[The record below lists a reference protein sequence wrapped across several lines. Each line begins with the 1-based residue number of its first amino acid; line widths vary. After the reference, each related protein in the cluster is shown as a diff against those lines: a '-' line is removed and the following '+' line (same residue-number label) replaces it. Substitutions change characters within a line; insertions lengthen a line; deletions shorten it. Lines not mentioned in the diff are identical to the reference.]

1 MRSSDCQQL
10 VDDVSITSSSDN
22 FLLVTSTT
30 TGQYNIEVCSLS
42 TNFNI
47 ELEKDGFISATI
59 ATDTSDVELQC
70 DG

>member
-1 MRSSDCQQL
+1 M
-10 VDDVSITSSSDN
+10 SSSDN

-30 TGQYNIEVCSLS
+30 TGQYNIEVCSLFV
-42 TNFNI
+42 NFNI
-47 ELEKDGFISATI
+47 ELEFISATI